1 MNTQELFGQL
11 IPIPPQITD
20 YLQRISGDIEP
31 SQFPEIAE
39 RAIAVWVVHRYLKRF
54 DYQSD
59 FRTSSAWN
67 VAAQVLTDWGDL
79 EIWEEGESLGI
90 VECIPLP
97 ANAESLEIPEGAVI
111 SDRIAYIAVE
121 INPPQT
127 WGKIVGFT
135 PTLEIEDPELSIDRE
150 DLLECDRLL
159 DLLELAEP
167 LADPSRF
174 AELESYWS
182 GLGEWSAE
190 ARQAVVAQLER
201 ALLLETMEPLQVES
215 AAQEVEAL
223 IAQSVAESARE
234 LAVRENAE
242 DESRQE
248 LRSILRRLFESLR
261 GAED

>member
-11 IPIPPQITD
+11 IPIPPKITQ
-20 YLQRISGDIEP
+20 YLQRLSRDIEP

-39 RAIAVWVVHRYLKRF
+39 KAIAVWVVHRYLKRF

-67 VAAQVLTDWGDL
+67 VAAQVLTDFADL
-79 EIWEEGESLGI
+79 EIFEDSHSLGI
-90 VECIPLP
+90 VECIPL
-97 ANAESLEIPEGAVI
+97 AADAESLEIPEGSI
-111 SDRIAYIAVE
+111 IGDRIAYIAVE

-135 PTLEIEDPELSIDRE
+135 PALETEYPEPSIDRQ

-174 AELESYWS
+174 SELESYWS
-182 GLGEWSAE
+182 GWGEWSAE

-201 ALLLETMEPLQVES
+201 ALLLETNESLQVES
-215 AAQEVEAL
+215 AAQELEAL
-223 IAQSVAESARE
+223 IAKSVADSQRE
-234 LAVRENAE
+234 LAMREDPEN
-242 DESRQE
+242 ESRQQ

-261 GAED
+261 AAED